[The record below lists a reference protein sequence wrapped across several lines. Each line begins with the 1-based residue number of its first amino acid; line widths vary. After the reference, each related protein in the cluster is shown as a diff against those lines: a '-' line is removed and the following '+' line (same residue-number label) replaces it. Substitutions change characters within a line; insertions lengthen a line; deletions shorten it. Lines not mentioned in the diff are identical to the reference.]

1 VPSFDLL
8 VQAGSVGILTG
19 GVYALLASGLTLIFG
34 VMKIV
39 HISHAAFIILAAY
52 LTYFISRDL
61 GIDPLLTV
69 VITAPL
75 FFLLG
80 MLVQRLLLSRLREN
94 ATMMSVLLTFAIAIV
109 IEGGMGLLWTSSHR
123 SINVSY
129 GESAVNLG
137 DVRLPVD
144 RILGF
149 LLAAATL
156 AMLFAVLRWSR
167 YGQALRATIQHPAA
181 ARLIGV
187 DAQTISAV
195 GFGLGLAT
203 AAVGGAILAILVPFF
218 PATHYA
224 WIGRLMAIIVLGGLG
239 SVGGAAIAAVA
250 MGVIESL
257 VLVSMDATWASMI
270 FFIVLFLTLALR
282 PQGLFGGRLAERF

>member
-1 VPSFDLL
+1 MPSFDLL

-156 AMLFAVLRWSR
+156 AILFAVLRYSR

-195 GFGLGLAT
+195 GFGIGLAT

-270 FFIVLFLTLALR
+270 FFIVLFMTLALR

>member
-1 VPSFDLL
+1 MPSFDLL

-39 HISHAAFIILAAY
+39 HISHAAFIVLAAY

-75 FFLLG
+75 FFVLG

-129 GESAVNLG
+129 GEQAVNLG

-156 AMLFAVLRWSR
+156 ALLFAVLRYSR

-195 GFGLGLAT
+195 GFGIGLAT

-270 FFIVLFLTLALR
+270 FFIVLFMTLALR

>member
-1 VPSFDLL
+1 MPSFDLL

-75 FFLLG
+75 FFVLG

-94 ATMMSVLLTFAIAIV
+94 STMMSVLLTFAIAIV
-109 IEGGMGLLWTSSHR
+109 IEGGLGLLWTSSHR

-129 GESAVNLG
+129 GDQAVNLG

-156 AMLFAVLRWSR
+156 AMLFALLRYSR

-270 FFIVLFLTLALR
+270 FFIVLFMTLALR

>member
-1 VPSFDLL
+1 MPSLDLL

-69 VITAPL
+69 VFTVPL
-75 FFLLG
+75 FFVLG

-94 ATMMSVLLTFAIAIV
+94 STMMSVLLTFAIAIV
-109 IEGGMGLLWTSSHR
+109 IEGGLGLLWTSSHR

-129 GESAVNLG
+129 GEQALNLG

-156 AMLFAVLRWSR
+156 AMLFAVLRYSR

>member
-1 VPSFDLL
+1 MPSFDLL

-156 AMLFAVLRWSR
+156 AMLFAVLRYSR

-250 MGVIESL
+250 MGIIESL

-270 FFIVLFLTLALR
+270 FFIVLFMTLALR

>member
-1 VPSFDLL
+1 MPSFDLL

-52 LTYFISRDL
+52 LTYFLTNDL

-75 FFLLG
+75 FFVLG
-80 MLVQRLLLSRLREN
+80 VVVQRLLLSRLKEN
-94 ATMMSVLLTFAIAIV
+94 TTMMSVLLTFAIAIV

-129 GESAVNLG
+129 GREALSLG

-144 RILGF
+144 RMLGF
-149 LLAAATL
+149 LLAATTL
-156 AMLFAVLRWSR
+156 ALLFAVLRYSR

-181 ARLIGV
+181 ARLVGV
-187 DAQTISAV
+187 NAQTVSAV

-218 PATHYA
+218 PASHYA

-250 MGVIESL
+250 MGVIESI

-270 FFIVLFLTLALR
+270 FFIVLFMTLALR

>member
-39 HISHAAFIILAAY
+39 HISHAAFIVLAAY

-75 FFLLG
+75 FFVLG
-80 MLVQRLLLSRLREN
+80 MLVQRLLLSRLKEN
-94 ATMMSVLLTFAIAIV
+94 STMMSVLLTFAIAIV
-109 IEGGMGLLWTSSHR
+109 IEGGLGLLWTSSHR

-129 GESAVNLG
+129 GEQAVNLG

-156 AMLFAVLRWSR
+156 AMLFALLRYSR

-270 FFIVLFLTLALR
+270 FFIVLFMTLALR

>member
-1 VPSFDLL
+1 MPSLDLL
-8 VQAGSVGILTG
+8 VQAGAVGVLTG

-52 LTYFISRDL
+52 LTYFISNNL

-69 VITAPL
+69 AITAPL
-75 FFLLG
+75 FFVLG
-80 MLVQRLLLSRLREN
+80 VLVQHLLLSRLKEN
-94 ATMMSVLLTFAIAIV
+94 KTMMSVLLTFAIAIV
-109 IEGGMGLLWTSSHR
+109 IEGGIGLLWTSSHR
-123 SINVSY
+123 SINVAY
-129 GESAVNLG
+129 GQEAINFGV
-137 DVRLPVD
+137 VRLPID
-144 RILGF
+144 RTLGF
-149 LLAAATL
+149 LLAATTL
-156 AMLFAVLRWSR
+156 ALLFAMLRYSR

-181 ARLIGV
+181 ARLVGV
-187 DAQTISAV
+187 NEQNVSAI

-203 AAVGGAILAILVPFF
+203 AAIGGAILAILVPFF
-218 PATHYA
+218 PASHYA

-250 MGVIESL
+250 MGVVESL

-270 FFIVLFLTLALR
+270 FFIVLFMTLALR
-282 PQGLFGGRLAERF
+282 PHGLFGGHLAERF

>member
-1 VPSFDLL
+1 MPSLDLL

-69 VITAPL
+69 VFTAPL
-75 FFLLG
+75 FFVFG

-94 ATMMSVLLTFAIAIV
+94 STMMSVLLTFAIAIV
-109 IEGGMGLLWTSSHR
+109 MEGGLGLLWTSSHR

-129 GESAVNLG
+129 GEQAVNLG

-156 AMLFAVLRWSR
+156 AMLFAVLRYSR

>member
-1 VPSFDLL
+1 MPSFDLL

-39 HISHAAFIILAAY
+39 HISHAAFIVLAAY

-75 FFLLG
+75 FFVLG

-129 GESAVNLG
+129 GEQAVNLG

-156 AMLFAVLRWSR
+156 ALLFAVLRYSR

-195 GFGLGLAT
+195 GFGIGLAT

-270 FFIVLFLTLALR
+270 FFIVLFITLALR

>member
-156 AMLFAVLRWSR
+156 AMLFAVLRYSR

-270 FFIVLFLTLALR
+270 FFIVLFMTLALR

>member
-1 VPSFDLL
+1 MPSFDLL

-80 MLVQRLLLSRLREN
+80 MLVQRLLLSRLKEN
-94 ATMMSVLLTFAIAIV
+94 STMMSVLLTFAIAIV
-109 IEGGMGLLWTSSHR
+109 IEGGLGLLWTSSHR

-129 GESAVNLG
+129 GDKAVNLG

-156 AMLFAVLRWSR
+156 AMLFALLRYSR

-270 FFIVLFLTLALR
+270 FFIVLFMTLALR